1 MPKPQKS
8 SKIEKE
14 RRIKFVLAWIL
25 ADALEH
31 EIIDQC
37 KVDFNVQER
46 MARYYIKEARKR
58 VWEIESDDLD
68 QQIEMA
74 VAKRKKLIRSL
85 GKQHKDTPQ
94 GVRTILKIEDSIS
107 KLKGHF
113 VKRVDITT
121 KGKPINP
128 DPNELPNLSVEQIL
142 ELLDA
147 RNK

>member
-8 SKIEKE
+8 TKIEKE
-14 RRIKFVLAWIL
+14 RRIKIVLAWIL

-37 KVDFNVQER
+37 KLDFDVRER
-46 MARYYIKEARKR
+46 MARYYIKEARKM
-58 VWEIESDDLD
+58 VWDIESDNLEE
-68 QQIEMA
+68 QIDFA

-85 GKQHKDTPQ
+85 GKSYKDTPQ

-113 VKRVDITT
+113 IKKVDVTSMGEAIAAKVTKITL
-121 KGKPINP
+121 P
-128 DPNELPNLSVEQIL
+128 DGTQI
-142 ELLDA
+142 EI
-147 RNK
+147 

>member
-25 ADALEH
+25 DDALEH

-46 MARYYIKEARKR
+46 MARYYIKEARIR
-58 VWEIESDDLD
+58 LREIESDDLAQGID
-68 QQIEMA
+68 MA
-74 VAKRKKLIRSL
+74 VAKRKKLIRAL
-85 GKQHKDTPQ
+85 GKQFKDTPQ

-113 VKRVDITT
+113 VKHVDVTSMGEAIAAKVTKITL
-121 KGKPINP
+121 P
-128 DPNELPNLSVEQIL
+128 DGTQI
-142 ELLDA
+142 EI
-147 RNK
+147 